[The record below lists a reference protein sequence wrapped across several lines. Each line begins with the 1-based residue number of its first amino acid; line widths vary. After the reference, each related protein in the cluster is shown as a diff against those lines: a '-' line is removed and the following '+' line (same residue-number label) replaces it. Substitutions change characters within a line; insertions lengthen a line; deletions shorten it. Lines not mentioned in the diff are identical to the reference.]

1 MLNDLRFAVRVLSK
15 SPAFLITAI
24 LSLALGIGATTVVF
38 SAFRAVFLRPL
49 PCAEPDHLVEIAK
62 IPLDRGSANTTVTDV
77 QFWRQFSQSFESF
90 GTYAFYRAMTLTGS
104 GEPASIVARAVESDL
119 FGTLQAATA
128 TVSRSGA
135 DREVWYFRNRRGH
148 CLAVCSCRPLNA
160 DRGVIGRQVMLD
172 NESYT
177 IIGVMPRDFQFLTSL
192 ANVLIADCGI
202 TDPRTTARGVIGRL
216 KHGVSRQAAL
226 VELERMRPAL
236 AQSYPES
243 QRRFRFRVDPIGQ
256 RETERCRAAFTTL
269 CAAVGL
275 LALIACLNV
284 ANLIIARS
292 VSRESE
298 FAVRSAIG
306 AGRTRLIRQVLIES
320 LSLAAVG
327 GAVGIALAWIGNRA
341 LVAILP
347 AQYQAGRPGGTRIDP
362 AVLWFA
368 LALTT
373 STAVLFGTG
382 PAFIMSR
389 FSLREMGRTI
399 TQSAGRTRWR
409 GALVAAEVALSLTLL
424 IGAGLLMRSFVVL
437 AGVDPGFRADHV
449 LTAMIPVSAQV
460 LKDKP
465 KMIRRLSDIVERAEA
480 LPGVTAAG
488 ISTAIPMG
496 TVNVTVLMEVPGHK
510 GEEIGVNYKAVSP
523 GYFNAMG
530 IPLRLGRLLTP
541 RDNGSG
547 PAVAIVNEAFARKYF
562 AGENPIGQKL
572 GSRGDTTVIGVV
584 ADQHQRALDKAA
596 EPEVYEPYQQ
606 YLGPAL
612 GAMLVLRTQGNPV
625 KMAGPLREAVH
636 RAYPDQPISELAT
649 MNERFS
655 DSMAEPRL
663 YTSLL
668 AIFAAVALAL
678 TAIGVYGIIAYSVGR
693 RTREFGIRMALGA
706 APADVLRVAIRG
718 GLALVAAGAAVGI
731 AGAWMVTRYIQSM
744 LYGVA
749 PRDPI
754 TFVAAPLVLIATGT
768 VACYLPARRATG
780 IDPNV
785 ALRDE

>member
-1 MLNDLRFAVRVLSK
+1 MLNDLRFAIRVLSK

-49 PCAEPDHLVEIAK
+49 PFADPDRLVEIAK
-62 IPLDRGSANTTVTDV
+62 VPLDRGGANTTITDV

-119 FGTLQAATA
+119 FGTLQA
-128 TVSRSGA
+128 
-135 DREVWYFRNRRGH
+135 
-148 CLAVCSCRPLNA
+148 RPLLGRVFVPGDFENTSPRGLLLTWRLWQSQFNA

-172 NESYT
+172 GESYT
-177 IIGVMPRDFQFLTSL
+177 TIGVLPRDFQFLTSL
-192 ANVLIADCGI
+192 ANVLVADRGI
-202 TDPRTTARGVIGRL
+202 TDPRTTARGVIARL
-216 KHGVSRQAAL
+216 KPGVPREAAL
-226 VELERMRPAL
+226 AELERMRPAL

-243 QRRFRFRVDPIGQ
+243 QRTFRFRVDPLGQ
-256 RETERCRAAFTTL
+256 NETERYRTAFMTL

-298 FAVRSAIG
+298 FAVRSALG
-306 AGRTRLIRQVLIES
+306 AARTRLMRQVFIES
-320 LSLAAVG
+320 LSLAAAG
-327 GAVGIALAWIGNRA
+327 GVFGIALAWLGNRA

-347 AQYQAGRPGGTRIDP
+347 AQYQLGRLGGTRIDLE
-362 AVLWFA
+362 VLWFA

-373 STAVLFGTG
+373 STALLFGTG

-424 IGAGLLMRSFVVL
+424 IGAGLLMRSFVTL
-437 AGVDPGFRADHV
+437 AGVDPGFRPDHV
-449 LTAMIPVSAQV
+449 LTAMVPVSAQV

-465 KMIRRLSDIVERAEA
+465 KMIRRLSDIVDRAQA
-480 LPGVTAAG
+480 LPGATAAG

-496 TVNVTVLMEVPGHK
+496 TVNVTVRMELPGHK

-530 IPLRLGRLLTP
+530 IPLRLGRLFTP

-547 PAVAIVNEAFARKYF
+547 PAVAIVNEAFARKYSQ
-562 AGENPIGQKL
+562 GEDPIGQKL
-572 GSRGDTTVIGVV
+572 GSQGDTTMIGVV
-584 ADQHQRALDKAA
+584 ADQRQRALDKPA

-612 GAMLVLRTQGNPV
+612 GAMLVLRTHGDPL
-625 KMAGPLREAVH
+625 KMAAPLRQAVH
-636 RAYPDQPISELAT
+636 QAYPDQPISELVT
-649 MNERFS
+649 MNERLS

-668 AIFAAVALAL
+668 GIFAAVALAL
-678 TAIGVYGIIAYSVGR
+678 TAIGVYGIMAYSVGR

-718 GLALVAAGAAVGI
+718 GLALIAGGAAIGI
-731 AGAWMVTRYIQSM
+731 AGAWIVTRYIRSM

-749 PRDPI
+749 PRDPV
-754 TFVAAPLVLIATGT
+754 TFVAAPLLLIAIGAI
-768 VACYLPARRATG
+768 ACYLPARRATS